1 MRRGDTVSPSPNIQG
16 DAMKLALLAPRE
28 RHNFIYFMLFFFFYY
43 FIMSAYFPFFPVWL
57 ADVNHLTKTDT
68 GIVFSSIALFSIV
81 FQPVFGLLAD
91 KLGLRKHLLW
101 SIVVLLILFAPFFIY
116 VLSPLLQYN
125 IYLGALA
132 GGIYLGFVF
141 SGGSGA
147 VEAYIERVSRTNR
160 FEYGR
165 VRVSG
170 CVGWAICA
178 SLTGVLFSI
187 NPNIT
192 FWIASGFAVVLAVL
206 LLLSKPEA
214 SQTAQVMDKLGAN
227 SRGFSLKMAAELLT
241 MPRFWGFML
250 YVVGVA
256 SIYDVFDQQFA
267 NFFKSFFSS
276 PQKGTE
282 IFGYVTTGG
291 ELLNGV
297 IMFFAPFIINRIGAK
312 NALLIAGAI
321 MSARIIGSS
330 FATTSYEV
338 ILLKTLHM
346 FELPFLLVG
355 TFKYISSVFDPRLSA
370 TLFLI
375 GFNLSKQLSGVVL
388 SVWVGRMYDTV
399 GFHQAYLILGLITA
413 TFTVISIFAL
423 TSRTVQRSVALD
435 SN

>member
-1 MRRGDTVSPSPNIQG
+1 
-16 DAMKLALLAPRE
+16 MKLSELSTRE
-28 RHNFIYFMLFFFFYY
+28 RHNFSYFMLFFFFYY

-57 ADVNHLTKTDT
+57 AEVNHLTKTET
-68 GIVFSSIALFSIV
+68 GMVFSSIALFSIV
-81 FQPVFGLLAD
+81 FQTAFGLISD

-101 SIVVLLILFAPFFIY
+101 CIVILLILFAPFFIF

-125 IYLGALA
+125 IWFGALA

-178 SLTGVLFSI
+178 SLTGILFSI

-192 FWIASGFAVVLAVL
+192 FWIASGFALVLAL
-206 LLLSKPEA
+206 LLILSRPEPDQNQA
-214 SQTAQVMDKLGAN
+214 VMEKAGV
-227 SRGFSLKMAAELLT
+227 RQREFSLKMASELLK
-241 MPRFWGFML
+241 MPRFWAFLL

-276 PQKGTE
+276 PQQGTE
-282 IFGYVTTGG
+282 IFGFVTTGG
-291 ELLNGV
+291 ELLNAL
-297 IMFFAPFIINRIGAK
+297 IMFFAPAIINRIGAK
-312 NALLIAGAI
+312 NALLVAGAI
-321 MSARIIGSS
+321 MSVRIIGSS
-330 FATTSYEV
+330 FASSGIEV
-338 ILLKTLHM
+338 IILKTLHM

-388 SVWVGRMYDTV
+388 STWVGRMYDSV

-413 TFTVISIFAL
+413 SFTLISFFTLSGRSA
-423 TSRTVQRSVALD
+423 SRLLAAGA
-435 SN
+435 NKA